1 MRQKYIRFFVSSTFR
16 DMTLERNLLQQVFDR
31 IEDDYSQKGWS
42 LDVVDLLWVI
52 SEEAG
57 LDNKTMSLCMEELRY
72 CQEMSPKQNFI
83 ILMGESN

>member
-42 LDVVDLLWVI
+42 LYVVDLRWGI

-72 CQEMSPKQNFI
+72 CQERLCDRVRLHQRQYP
-83 ILMGESN
+83 